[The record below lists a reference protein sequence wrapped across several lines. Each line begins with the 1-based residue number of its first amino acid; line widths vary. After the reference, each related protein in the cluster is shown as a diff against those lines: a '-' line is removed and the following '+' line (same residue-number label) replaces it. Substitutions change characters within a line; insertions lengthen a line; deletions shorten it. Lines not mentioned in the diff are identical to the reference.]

1 MRRQVFDSRPDTYLT
16 VGEMPGATP
25 EQARGFTDRVH
36 GQLAMVFQF
45 EH

>member
-1 MRRQVFDSRPDTYLT
+1 MRRQVFNSRPDTYLT
-16 VGEMPGATP
+16 VGEMTGVTP
-25 EQARGFTDRVH
+25 EQAREFTDSVH